1 MNRGAWRATVHG
13 VTKSRTR
20 QKRLSTQAHKFQSQN
35 NTEPAESRASLGAQM
50 VKNLPALQKTQVWSM
65 GWEAPLEKR
74 TATHSSILA
83 WRIPWTE
90 EPDRL
95 SFMGSQIV
103 GHNWET
109 NCNPERLHQ
118 FTSSWHRASALAPCS
133 TRAPG
138 TVSPESV
145 LI

>member
-83 WRIPWTE
+83 WRIPWME
-90 EPDRL
+90 EPGGLQSIELQR
-95 SFMGSQIV
+95 V
-103 GHNWET
+103 RHN
-109 NCNPERLHQ
+109 
-118 FTSSWHRASALAPCS
+118 
-133 TRAPG
+133 
-138 TVSPESV
+138 
-145 LI
+145 